1 MKTTTAVA
9 ISGGVDSLMAAHLLQ
24 QQGHRVVGLHFTTGY
39 EPQTIPIAIVAD
51 QLGIDFHVV
60 DLRGEFSSSVV
71 DYFIRTYRDGQ
82 TPNPC
87 LVCNPVIKFG
97 HVLEAARNLGAD
109 RLATGHYARLR
120 RADDGRAHLLRAVDA
135 GKDQSYFLA
144 FLDQQQLQQAC
155 FPLGEYR
162 KTDVKD
168 MAATA
173 GYRPVTSGESQDV
186 CFIKGTSYSEFIEQH
201 LEPAVLPEA
210 GDIVDVN
217 GKVLGRHHGL
227 HRYTIG
233 QRRGLNCPAEEPY
246 YVLQLD
252 TRSNRLVVG
261 FRKETFI
268 RQCRVTR
275 LNWIQPT
282 PGFPLRV
289 HTRLRYRHRGASSTL
304 QRTAADAGNGD
315 DWTVDFDEPQAA
327 VTPGQGA
334 VFYRNDEVIGGGII
348 Q

>member
-1 MKTTTAVA
+1 MKTTIAVA
-9 ISGGVDSLMAAHLLQ
+9 ISGGVDSLMAAHLLKK
-24 QQGHRVVGLHFTTGY
+24 QGHRVVGLHFTTGY
-39 EPQTIPIAIVAD
+39 EQQTIPIDTVAD
-51 QLGIDFHVV
+51 QLGIESHVV
-60 DLRGEFSSSVV
+60 DLRSEFSSAVV
-71 DYFIRTYRDGQ
+71 DYFVRTYRDGR

-97 HVLEAARNLGAD
+97 HLLVAARNLGAD
-109 RLATGHYARLR
+109 RLATGHYARLHR
-120 RADDGRAHLLRAVDA
+120 DENGSAHLFRAVDV

-144 FLDQQQLQQAC
+144 FLDQRQLQQAC

-162 KTDVKD
+162 KTEVKA
-168 MAATA
+168 MAAAA

-186 CFIKGTSYSEFIEQH
+186 CFIKGTSYSGFIEQH
-201 LEPAVLPEA
+201 LDEAALPEA

-217 GKVLGRHHGL
+217 GQILGRHHGL

-233 QRRGLNCPAEEPY
+233 QRRGLNCPAAEPY

-252 TRSNRLVVG
+252 ARNNRLVVG
-261 FRKETFI
+261 FRKETFT

-282 PGFPLRV
+282 PGSSLQV

-304 QRTAADAGNGD
+304 QRPVTDAVDGGV
-315 DWTVDFDEPQAA
+315 WTVRFDEPQAA

-334 VFYRNDEVIGGGII
+334 VFYRNDEVIGGGVI

>member
-39 EPQTIPIAIVAD
+39 EPQTIPIATVAD

-97 HVLEAARNLGAD
+97 HLLEAARNLGAD

-162 KTDVKD
+162 KTDVKA

-233 QRRGLNCPAEEPY
+233 QRRGLNCPAEKPY